1 MRFKTADKNPIE
13 IRYLLNQAG
22 LTFADVDRDFGLKSG
37 MARTASRYPHRAG
50 ETAIAKALGVKPAD
64 LWPSRYRA
72 DGQRLRPQ
80 PAANYCMP
88 PRFPKRQKGVAA

>member
-1 MRFKTADKNPIE
+1 MRRSPDKDPIE

-22 LTFADVDRDFGLKSG
+22 LTFADVDRKHGLKSG
-37 MARTASRYPHRAG
+37 IARQTARYPHREG
-50 ETAIAKALGVKPAD
+50 EIAIARVLKVEPLD

-80 PAANYCMP
+80 PAANYRNP
-88 PRFPKRQKGVAA
+88 PRFKKSQKGLAA